1 MLTALP
7 YIVRVSSAAREHGHP
22 PGHPGHPGNGRAPGS
37 AGPAR
42 KGGPATAAAVRP
54 GILQLGSGGP
64 PTFIAPS
71 WPPAAAI
78 RIGRHGEITAHP
90 SGGERQCQAT
100 FRQRRSGSR
109 RWPAVFRR
117 RPKRQSQRPG
127 LRFARHQRGLTRFTY
142 PVCPSPFV
150 PQVRAARAERD
161 VQVPAVAGSRADRS
175 VDSMP
180 GRPGCSIQCW
190 PDLRSARNCAARPRA
205 PLFEFPAPSNAAPG
219 AQDLAYH

>member
-1 MLTALP
+1 MATRPDILVIPATG
-7 YIVRVSSAAREHGHP
+7 VRPAR
-22 PGHPGHPGNGRAPGS
+22 PGRRGRADRPRLPLSGRGS
-37 AGPAR
+37 CSWAQ
-42 KGGPATAAAVRP
+42 AV
-54 GILQLGSGGP
+54 
-64 PTFIAPS
+64 
-71 WPPAAAI
+71 
-78 RIGRHGEITAHP
+78 GRHGEITAHP